1 MLRLALHYLYWI
13 LIFMTG
19 IFQLLGINS
28 GIYKIGIPLVSG
40 VLFIYTFMYNGNQL
54 KYPFVWWFVGFIGI
68 AGISSF
74 INRIDTFSLLYFL
87 VYTNLSYLYFIVL
100 INENNIL
107 VISKVI
113 SFIKLLVFIQIPAIL
128 VKFILI
134 GQSEQGGIGTL
145 SINAGSVSAIFPLF
159 IITILFSLYLFEN
172 KRKYLIYILCFCI
185 LGVIGSKRAILIFIP
200 LVLIICGFLFVKLER
215 GVYSGKFSSKILV
228 ACLMGA
234 GIFYFTAKTNKTL
247 NPEQSNWGS
256 FDLNYITNYVGNYT
270 SSGANDK
277 SEMRRKDGLI
287 YFINYMLEADSQKML
302 LGDGAGKLI
311 ESQYNTRTGSM
322 KDEYGVRYGGRMAF
336 IWLLLQVG
344 ILGTIVF
351 LLFYLR
357 LFSLVLKKYR
367 SNPIDLSFLVL
378 TIVFFIDAISYS
390 DVFLRYEYLKGLYFV
405 LLGLILLDHKY
416 NTTYFTDLVSL

>member
-40 VLFIYTFMYNGNQL
+40 VLFINTFVSNGNQL
-54 KYPFVWWFVGFIGI
+54 KYPFVWWFIGFIGV

-87 VYTNLSYLYFIVL
+87 VYTSLSYFYFIVL
-100 INENNIL
+100 INENSVL

-128 VKFILI
+128 IKFILI
-134 GQSEQGGIGTL
+134 GQSEHGGIGTL

-159 IITILFSLYLFEN
+159 IITILFCLYLFEN

-215 GVYSGKFSSKILV
+215 EVNSGKFLSKVLV

-287 YFINYMLEADSQKML
+287 FFINYMLEADSQKML

-322 KDEYGVRYGGRMAF
+322 INEYGVRYGGRMALV
-336 IWLLLQVG
+336 WLLLQVG
-344 ILGTIVF
+344 FLGTTIF

-357 LFSLVLKKYR
+357 LFSLALKKYR

-390 DVFLRYEYLKGLYFV
+390 NVFLRYEYLKGLYFV

>member
-1 MLRLALHYLYWI
+1 
-13 LIFMTG
+13 MTG

>member
-1 MLRLALHYLYWI
+1 MLKLAFHNLYWT

-28 GIYKIGIPLVSG
+28 GIYKIGIPFVSG
-40 VLFIYTFMYNGNQL
+40 VLFIYTFVSRGNQL
-54 KYPFVWWFVGFIGI
+54 KYPFVWWFVGFTGL
-68 AGISSF
+68 AVISSF
-74 INRIDTFSLLYFL
+74 VNKIDTFSLLYFL
-87 VYTNLSYLYFIVL
+87 VYTSLSYLYFIVL
-100 INENNIL
+100 INENSIL

-113 SFIKLLVFIQIPAIL
+113 SFIKLLIAIQIPAVII
-128 VKFILI
+128 KFFLI
-134 GQSEQGGIGTL
+134 GQSEHGGIGTL

-159 IITILFSLYLFEN
+159 VITILFSLYLFEN
-172 KRKYLIYILCFCI
+172 KKKYLIYIICFCI

-215 GVYSGKFSSKILV
+215 RVYSGKFIGKVLV

-256 FDLNYITNYVGNYT
+256 FDLNYIANYVNNYT
-270 SSGANDK
+270 SSEGRDK

-287 YFINYMLEADSQKML
+287 YFINYTLNADSHKML

-311 ESQYNTRTGSM
+311 ESKYNPREGSM
-322 KDEYGVRYGGRMAF
+322 ENEYGVRYGGRMTLV
-336 IWLLLQVG
+336 WLLLQVG

-357 LFSLVLKKYR
+357 LFSLILKKYR
-367 SNPIDLSFLVL
+367 SNPVDLSFLVL
-378 TIVFFIDAISYS
+378 TIVFFIDTVSYS
-390 DVFLRYEYLKGLYFV
+390 NVFLRYEYLKGLYFV
-405 LLGLILLDHKY
+405 LLALILLDHKY
-416 NTTYFTDLVSL
+416 ATTYFTDLVSL